1 MLRLTKKPRLNLT
14 KSAGDWGERVHKIE
28 DWRDRWS
35 PSQSLFFHYSLS
47 PNSPSLPP
55 SLPIYLELSL
65 AQFSSK
71 LSKKKI
77 ELLIVVYTLSLSRI

>member
-1 MLRLTKKPRLNLT
+1 MQILVYFPYMLRLTKKPRLNLT

-28 DWRDRWS
+28 DWRDRWYTS
-35 PSQSLFFHYSLS
+35 KKI
-47 PNSPSLPP
+47 
-55 SLPIYLELSL
+55 PIYLELSL

>member
-55 SLPIYLELSL
+55 YLPRIKPST
-65 AQFSSK
+65 
-71 LSKKKI
+71 I
-77 ELLIVVYTLSLSRI
+77 LIQIKQKEN